1 MEERRHLTERLED
14 VLVDVIESGNLDSFS
29 NYLLDV
35 SSLTLQLEFKM
46 ITEEE
51 FAFEPFEYEVIGDES
66 KISAKT
72 LLLLNFLFV

>member
-1 MEERRHLTERLED
+1 MEERRHLAERLED

-51 FAFEPFEYEVIGDES
+51 FALKMEE
-66 KISAKT
+66 AKNKF
-72 LLLLNFLFV
+72 LNM

>member
-1 MEERRHLTERLED
+1 MEERRQLAERLED

-35 SSLTLQLEFKM
+35 SSLTWQLEFKM

-51 FAFEPFEYEVIGDES
+51 FALKMEA
-66 KISAKT
+66 AKNKF
-72 LLLLNFLFV
+72 LNM

>member
-1 MEERRHLTERLED
+1 MEERRHPTERLED

-51 FAFEPFEYEVIGDES
+51 FALKMEE
-66 KISAKT
+66 AKNKF
-72 LLLLNFLFV
+72 LNM

>member
-51 FAFEPFEYEVIGDES
+51 FALKMEE
-66 KISAKT
+66 AKNKF
-72 LLLLNFLFV
+72 LNM